1 MGRETWTYD
10 QSTEVNL
17 LKTTFGTLQEKQFNK
32 NNILIGRSKK
42 KNDFDGKLFEFPV
55 EQSIGGGVSAGSLG
69 RSSRNKNLKAE
80 LRRKKLYGTVSLD
93 RETMKVARGGASAF
107 VKMTQ
112 HAIKKLTESFS
123 RNIERQITLNDL
135 SGSGLLT
142 TVNGAPTGAGTEAD
156 PYVLTVADNTVMEQF
171 EEGDV
176 VHLNT
181 DASEATECEVVEVS
195 DTTISIIGQPS
206 VAPADGDAVYM
217 QYSKDQE
224 LEGLQGILKA
234 TTGTYKNIAIGRRW
248 KATQLDA
255 VAVENGGDGTNGA
268 AISTALINK
277 LISRLEKT
285 CGESPSFLLASYE
298 QYNALLDLH
307 EDQKV
312 YNLPTRDKRFME
324 TLSYSGI
331 QVMVGSGP
339 IPVLRSRFV
348 PASEI
353 YVLNDDKM
361 HIKCAPGGFE
371 WFDEDGTVFLR
382 KDRADE
388 YEARYGGYATFYAN
402 PHFQGIIYG
411 LAV

>member
-32 NNILIGRSKK
+32 KNILIGRSRK
-42 KNDFDGKLFEFPV
+42 KNDFDGKLHEFPV
-55 EQSIGGGVSAGSLG
+55 EQSIGGGVSSGSLG

-135 SGSGLLT
+135 TGSGLLAL
-142 TVNGAPTGAGTEAD
+142 VNGAPTGAGTEVS
-156 PYVLTVADNTVMEQF
+156 PYVLTVEAGTVMEQF
-171 EEGDV
+171 EEGDI
-176 VHLNT
+176 VHLND

-195 DTTISIIGQPS
+195 LTSISIIGQPS
-206 VAPADGDAVYM
+206 VAPADADEIYM
-217 QYSKDQE
+217 QYSKDKE
-224 LEGLQGILKA
+224 LEGLQGVLKA
-234 TTGTYKNIAIGRRW
+234 TSGVYKNIAIGRRW
-248 KATQLDA
+248 KATQEDA
-255 VAVENGGDGTNGA
+255 SNA
-268 AISTALINK
+268 AISTSMINK
-277 LISRLEKT
+277 VISALEKT

-312 YNLPTRDKRFME
+312 YNLPTKDKRFME
-324 TLSYSGI
+324 TISYSGI

-353 YVLNDDKM
+353 YILNDDKM

-402 PHFQGIIYG
+402 PHFQAIIFG
-411 LAV
+411 LAVV

>member
-55 EQSIGGGVSAGSLG
+55 EQSIGGGVSSGSLG

-80 LRRKKLYGTVSLD
+80 LRRKSLYGTVSID

-123 RNIERQITLNDL
+123 RNIERQLTLNDL
-135 SGSGLLT
+135 TGSGLLAVVDGT
-142 TVNGAPTGAGTEAD
+142 PTGAGTEAT
-156 PYVLTVADNTVMEQF
+156 PYVLTVAAGTVMEQF
-171 EEGDV
+171 EEGDI
-176 VHLNT
+176 VHLNADDT
-181 DASEATECEVVEVS
+181 EATECEIVEVS
-195 DTTISIIGQPS
+195 LTSISIVGQPS
-206 VAPADGDAVYM
+206 VTPADEDEIYM
-217 QYSKDQE
+217 QYSKDGE
-224 LEGLQGILKA
+224 LEGLQGVLKA
-234 TTGTYKNIAIGRRW
+234 VPGPGVVYKNIPIGRRW
-248 KATQLDA
+248 KATQ
-255 VAVENGGDGTNGA
+255 ENAGGN
-268 AISTALINK
+268 AIDTARINK
-277 LISRLEKT
+277 VISALEKT

-312 YNLPTRDKRFME
+312 YNLPTKDKRFME
-324 TLSYSGI
+324 TISYSGI

-353 YVLNDDKM
+353 YILNDDKM

-382 KDRADE
+382 KDKEDS
-388 YEARYGGYATFYAN
+388 YGARYGGYAAFYAN
-402 PHFQGIIYG
+402 PHFQAIIFN
-411 LAV
+411 LAVS

>member
-1 MGRETWTYD
+1 MGREAWTYD

-32 NNILIGRSKK
+32 KNILIGRAKK

-55 EQSIGGGVSAGSLG
+55 EQSIGGGVSSGSLG

-80 LRRKKLYGTVSLD
+80 LRRKKLYGTVSID

-107 VKMTQ
+107 VVMTQ

-135 SGSGLLT
+135 TGSGLLA
-142 TVNGAPTGAGTEAD
+142 TVDGTPTGAGTLVS
-156 PYVLTVADNTVMEQF
+156 PYVLPLAAGTVMEQF
-171 EEGDV
+171 EEGDI

-181 DASEATECEVVEVS
+181 DASAATECEVVEVGATS
-195 DTTISIIGQPS
+195 ISIVGSPS
-206 VAPADGDAVYM
+206 ITPADTDDVYM
-217 QYSKDQE
+217 QYSKDKE
-224 LEGLQGILKA
+224 LEGLQGVLKA
-234 TTGTYKNIAIGRRW
+234 TTGTYKNIPIGRRW
-248 KATQLDA
+248 KATQLNA
-255 VAVENGGDGTNGA
+255 SAA
-268 AISTALINK
+268 AISTALINR
-277 LISRLEKT
+277 LISKLEKT

-312 YNLPTRDKRFME
+312 YNLPARDKRFME
-324 TLSYSGI
+324 TISYSGVEI
-331 QVMVGSGP
+331 MTGSGA

-382 KDRADE
+382 KDNEDE
-388 YEARYGGYATFYAN
+388 YEARYGGYADFYVN

-411 LAV
+411 LAVPA